1 MRGFCRVCV
10 GACLTALCLWL
21 PVLRCDGAQ
30 QAANPVHQ
38 IGLQDYVETVY
49 DESNGMM
56 TSEANVVMQ
65 DSVGYIWV
73 GSYGGLSRFNGV
85 EFEDISRSRSGAP
98 ASGVR
103 CMLEDSQGRIWIGT
117 NDAGLYLYDDMGFI
131 HIVQTHV
138 TGDESGQELAQTVA
152 ALSVR
157 SLAEDTDGGIYLRTA
172 SGLWR
177 VDTSLRLE
185 RAGGSRL
192 SEAAVESLACD
203 GQGRVWGTTSAS
215 ELFVLQG
222 GEPILTLGEDFFGKS
237 LSYGLC
243 VEDDGGVYLGT
254 ADGCVIRLRQTGNI
268 WSEQHFTW
276 DALTT
281 GGADEVNYIMR
292 DSQRRL
298 WVCTDNGPGYFDDRD
313 NFYKVNS
320 LNNNSIMSQ
329 MCEDYEGNLWFAASR
344 KGCLKLTRIKF
355 KNMAYEADITNQTV
369 NATMILDRCM
379 YIGGDFGLA
388 ILDGAREKV
397 ENELT
402 AMLEGVRVRGLFRD
416 RDDTLWI
423 STYRT
428 YGLVHYDPA
437 TGEIT
442 CYTPEQGMPHEQV
455 RMVMQL
461 SDGSIAAATN
471 GGVAVLR
478 DGQVTEVYDQENGIL
493 NQWILCLEESADYK
507 LLAGSDGNGI
517 YEIDRESGQV
527 RNLTTEDGLQSGV
540 ILRMAADGEHGI
552 WISNG
557 SQLALWDGRKIR
569 QIANVNAGTGSIFDI
584 KVTESH
590 IWLMKSFGLIRI
602 SRESLIE
609 GTQEY
614 ETLTRK
620 DGLTSSITA
629 NSWNHMDEDSVLYLC
644 TGNGVYYIDLKDIY
658 RNTVSPRVSVGRM
671 STDTVI
677 YYKPQDMELRADTQR
692 ITMQLDLLS
701 FGTGDGILEYY
712 LEGFDKY
719 PIRISGSNGRINYT
733 NLPGGEYIFH
743 LKGYNADGAE
753 SEDLTFRIVKEKSLF
768 ERQYILLW
776 LIIGGLLLLIAALV
790 VIQYLNRK
798 RILQRQKEYRDTAD
812 QIIRIIAKT
821 IDARDKYTSGH
832 SHRVAA
838 YAVEIGR
845 RFGLSGEQLEQLR
858 YAALLH
864 DIGKIGIP
872 DQILNKHF
880 QLTDEEYA
888 VIKQHPTIGGDILKE
903 FTLVPEAAVGAL
915 YHHERYDGKGYNKG
929 LQGEEIPLYARII
942 AVADA
947 YDAMDS
953 TRVYQKSMDPE
964 VIYHELEKGRGTQF
978 DVRFAE
984 IMMAMMK
991 DGFKADEN

>member
-1 MRGFCRVCV
+1 MRLHKLFVCI
-10 GACLTALCLWL
+10 CLALCCLL
-21 PVLRCDGAQ
+21 ISGMESRAQ
-30 QAANPVHQ
+30 QETNAVHQ

-49 DESNGMM
+49 DESNGMS

-85 EFEDISRSRSGAP
+85 EFEDISRTRAGAP
-98 ASGVR
+98 TSGVR

-117 NDAGLYLYDDMGFI
+117 NDSGLYLYDAIGFRQ
-131 HIVQTHV
+131 VVNVEENDLQ
-138 TGDESGQELAQTVA
+138 QTVKL
-152 ALSVR
+152 LSVR
-157 SLAEDTDGGIYLRTA
+157 SLAEDLEGRIYLGTTSGIWMVDDSLLLRRTEDA
-172 SGLWR
+172 GLR
-177 VDTSLRLE
+177 
-185 RAGGSRL
+185 
-192 SEAAVESLACD
+192 EAAVESLACD
-203 GQGRVWGTTSAS
+203 RQGRIWGTTSAS
-215 ELFVLQG
+215 QLFILQG
-222 GEPILTLGEDFFGKS
+222 GEKLLMLGENFFDRV
-237 LSYGLC
+237 LSYGLY
-243 VEDDGGVYLGT
+243 VDDSGMVYLGT
-254 ADGCVIRLRQTGNI
+254 ADGRIIRLQHSGNI
-268 WSEQHFTW
+268 WSEQYFSW
-276 DALTT
+276 DILTT
-281 GGADEVNYIMR
+281 GSEDEVNHILR
-292 DSQRRL
+292 DSQERL
-298 WVCTDNGPGYFDDRD
+298 WVCTDNGPGYFDSRN

-344 KGCLKLTRIKF
+344 KGCIKLSRIKF

-369 NATMILDRCM
+369 NATMLLDGRI

-388 ILDGAREKV
+388 ILDDSREKV

-402 AMLEGVRVRGLFRD
+402 AMLSGIRVRGLYKD
-416 RDDTLWI
+416 SADTLWI
-423 STYRT
+423 ATYRT
-428 YGLVHYDPA
+428 YGLVHYDPR
-437 TGEIT
+437 TGEINS
-442 CYTPEQGMPHEQV
+442 YTPEQGMPHEQV

-461 SDGSIAAATN
+461 SDGRIAAATN
-471 GGVAVLR
+471 GGVVILR
-478 DGQVTEVYDQENGIL
+478 DGQVEEVYNQKNGVQ
-493 NQWILCLEESADYK
+493 NEWILCLEESADHK

-517 YEIDRESGQV
+517 YEIDLASGQV

-540 ILRMAADGEHGI
+540 ILRMVADEGQGI

-557 SQLALWDGRKIR
+557 SQLALWDDQGIR
-569 QIANVNAGTGSIFDI
+569 RIPDVNAGTGSIFDI
-584 KVTESH
+584 KVTENY

-602 SRESLIE
+602 SRESLT
-609 GTQEY
+609 GGRQEY
-614 ETLTRK
+614 EVLSRK

-629 NSWNHMDEDSVLYLC
+629 NSWNYMDADSVLYLC
-644 TGNGVYYIDLKDIY
+644 TGNGMYYIDLKDMY
-658 RNTVSPRVSVGRM
+658 QNTVPPKVSLGRI

-677 YYKPQDMELRADTQR
+677 YYKPQDIELQTDTQR

-701 FGTGDGILEYY
+701 FSSGDGILEYY

-719 PIRISGSNGRINYT
+719 PIQVTGGNGRINYT

-743 LKGYNADGAE
+743 LKGYNADGVV
-753 SEDLTFRIVKEKSLF
+753 SEELTFKIVKEKSLF
-768 ERQYILLW
+768 ERQYIILW
-776 LIIGGLLLLIAALV
+776 VIIGSLLLLIAVLV
-790 VIQYLNRK
+790 IVQHLNRK

-845 RFGLSGEQLEQLR
+845 RFGLNEEQLEQLR

-872 DQILNKHF
+872 DHILNKHF
-880 QLTDEEYA
+880 KLTDEEYA
-888 VIKQHPTIGGDILKE
+888 IIKQHPTIGGDILKE

-915 YHHERYDGKGYNKG
+915 YHHERYDGKGYNTGMKG
-929 LQGEEIPLYARII
+929 EDIPLHARII

-953 TRVYQKSMDPE
+953 TRVYQASMDPE
-964 VIYHELEKGRGTQF
+964 IIYHELEKGRGTQF
-978 DVRFAE
+978 DARFAE
-984 IMMAMMK
+984 IMMGMMK
-991 DGFKADEN
+991 DGFSAEEE

>member
-1 MRGFCRVCV
+1 MRGYKLFW
-10 GACLTALCLWL
+10 GICLIASCLL
-21 PVLRCDGAQ
+21 TPVIYC
-30 QAANPVHQ
+30 QAAQDTNPIHQ
-38 IGLQDYVETVY
+38 IGLQDYVETLY
-49 DESNGMM
+49 DESNGMT

-85 EFEDISRSRSGAP
+85 EFEDISRTRSGAP

-103 CMLEDSQGRIWIGT
+103 CMLEDSRGRIWVGT
-117 NDAGLYLYDDMGFI
+117 NDAGLYLYDDIGFR
-131 HIVQTHV
+131 HITETADSELLQT
-138 TGDESGQELAQTVA
+138 A
-152 ALSVR
+152 AVLSVR
-157 SLAEDTDGGIYLRTA
+157 SLVEDSEGGIYLGTT

-177 VDTSLRLE
+177 VDDSMTLRQTQDSLLRETS
-185 RAGGSRL
+185 
-192 SEAAVESLACD
+192 VESLACD
-203 GQGRVWGTTSAS
+203 RQGRIWGTTSAS
-215 ELFVLQG
+215 QLFVLQG
-222 GEPILTLGEDFFGKS
+222 GERILMLGEDFFGKS

-243 VEDDGGVYLGT
+243 VEDNGRVYLGT
-254 ADGCVIRLRQTGNI
+254 ADGCVIRLQHTGNI
-268 WSEQHFTW
+268 WSEQYFTG
-276 DALTT
+276 DLLTT
-281 GGADEVNYIMR
+281 GGADEVNYILR
-292 DSQRRL
+292 DSQGRL
-298 WVCTDNGPGYFDDRD
+298 WVCTDSGPGYFDDRD

-344 KGCLKLTRIKF
+344 KGCLKLARIKF
-355 KNMAYEADITNQTV
+355 KNLAYEADITNQTV
-369 NATMILDRCM
+369 NATMVLDDCM

-388 ILDGAREKV
+388 ILGGDGEKM

-402 AMLEGVRVRGLFRD
+402 SMLDGIRVRGLFKD
-416 RDDTLWI
+416 SENTLWI

-437 TGEIT
+437 TGEIAS
-442 CYTPEQGMPHEQV
+442 YTTEQGMPHEQV
-455 RMVMQL
+455 RTAMQL

-471 GGVAVLR
+471 GGIAVLQN
-478 DGQVTEVYDQENGIL
+478 GQVTEVYNQKNGIQ
-493 NQWILCLEESADYK
+493 NEWILCLEESADHK

-527 RNLTTEDGLQSGV
+527 RNLTTADGLQSGV
-540 ILRMAADGEHGI
+540 ILRMVADSQSGI

-557 SQLALWDGRKIR
+557 SQLALWGDQGIR
-569 QIANVNAGTGSIFDI
+569 QIPNVNAGSGSVFDI
-584 KVTESH
+584 KVTDNY

-602 SRESLIE
+602 SRESLT
-609 GTQEY
+609 GGMQEY
-614 ETLTRK
+614 EVLSRK
-620 DGLTSSITA
+620 DGLTSGITA
-629 NSWNHMDEDSVLYLC
+629 NSWNYMDEDSVLYLC
-644 TGNGVYYIDLKDIY
+644 TGNGVYYIDLKDMY
-658 RNTVSPRVSVGRM
+658 QNNVPPRVSVGRM

-677 YYKPQDMELRADTQR
+677 YYRPQDMELRADTQR
-692 ITMQLDLLS
+692 ITLQLDLLS
-701 FGTGDGILEYY
+701 FGMGDGMLEYY

-719 PIRISGSNGRINYT
+719 PIQISGSNGRINYT
-733 NLPGGEYIFH
+733 NLPGGEYVFH
-743 LKGYNADGAE
+743 LKGYNADGAV
-753 SEDLTFRIVKEKSLF
+753 SEDLTFRIVKEKSPF
-768 ERQYILLW
+768 ERQYIILW
-776 LIIGGLLLLIAALV
+776 VIIGGLLLFIVVLV
-790 VIQYLNRK
+790 IVQHLNRK
-798 RILQRQKEYRDTAD
+798 RILQRQREYRDTAD

-845 RFGLSGEQLEQLR
+845 RFGLSEEQLEQLGF
-858 YAALLH
+858 AALLH

-888 VIKQHPTIGGDILKE
+888 IIKQHPTIGGDILKE

-915 YHHERYDGKGYNKG
+915 YHHERYDGRGYNKG

-978 DVRFAE
+978 DAQFAE
-984 IMMAMMK
+984 IMMAMMR
-991 DGFKADEN
+991 DGFKAEEE